1 MRHRRRF
8 CWAVLAVALSGCIG
22 VPPGPSSSGAAPAPP
37 SAGADPN
44 FQIFLLIGQSN
55 MEGVPP
61 PQEQDRAQ
69 DPRIKVLAYDNCPGL
84 GRVYNQWYTA
94 SPPLHSCGFGVG
106 PGDSFAKAMAQALPD
121 ATIGLVP
128 TAIAGV
134 DIDFFRKGVVSKR
147 RKEFRIPPDNQR
159 SGAYDF
165 VIERARVAQQVGVI
179 RGILFHQG
187 ESDNGNGAWLGKV
200 KGMVDDLRTDL
211 GLGEAPFLAGET
223 LYSGCCSAHNALVRQ
238 LPNEISNAFVISA
251 DGLGAFDQYHFDLAG
266 QRELGRRYA
275 QTMLRAL
282 GLPAP

>member
-1 MRHRRRF
+1 LPRRRWL
-8 CWAVLAVALSGCIG
+8 CRIAALLALSACIG
-22 VPPGPSSSGAAPAPP
+22 VPPSPPRTNVPAAAPT
-37 SAGADPN
+37 GNADPN

-69 DPRIKVLAYDNCPGL
+69 DPRVKVLAYDNCPGL

-94 SPPLHSCGFGVG
+94 SPPLHSCGLGVG
-106 PGDSFAKAMAQALPD
+106 PGDYFAKAMAQALPK

-147 RKEFRIPPDNQR
+147 RKEFRIPPDNRQ

-165 VIERARVAQQVGVI
+165 VIERARLAQQAGVI

-200 KGMVDDLRTDL
+200 KGMVDDLRADL
-211 GLGEAPFLAGET
+211 GIGEVPFLAGE
-223 LYSGCCSAHNALVRQ
+223 LMYSGCCAGHNALVRQ
-238 LPNEISNAFVISA
+238 LPNEISNTFAISA
-251 DGLGAFDQYHFDLAG
+251 SGLGAFDQYHFDLPG

-275 QTMLRAL
+275 QTMLQAL
-282 GLPAP
+282 GVPAP